1 MFQKRIH
8 RHFPPLQFQA
18 TAVRDCLRSKR
29 VYCLV
34 YLKHFDVHHHHSL
47 PSTKGSSIEALVI
60 TAALH
65 GPTCNVDAIA
75 EDVGDASR
83 SPLLLPLPLLL
94 PVPSVLVGATG
105 RCAVG
110 SRGAAVGITVPF
122 GTVEFVPSC
131 STHPQTAAPVDCKKE
146 HTSELHAVTS

>member
-18 TAVRDCLRSKR
+18 TAVRDYLRSKR

-83 SPLLLPLPLLL
+83 SPLLLPLPLLPLSVLLL
-94 PVPSVLVGATG
+94 PVDVADEL
-105 RCAVG
+105 AVFSG
-110 SRGAAVGITVPF
+110 YRSWWRAM
-122 GTVEFVPSC
+122 
-131 STHPQTAAPVDCKKE
+131 VDLQD
-146 HTSELHAVTS
+146 TSS